1 MLVVQTFP
9 AQGCVHN
16 YVPALEDHMDRWQS
30 HGVSSRKFVK
40 RVSVVKAHIGNHQ
53 LRFRQSGDD
62 LRAYVS
68 CGFDLVRSLDL
79 KT

>member
-1 MLVVQTFP
+1 V
-9 AQGCVHN
+9 
-16 YVPALEDHMDRWQS
+16 R
-30 HGVSSRKFVK
+30 
-40 RVSVVKAHIGNHQ
+40 AHIGNHQ

-79 KT
+79 KLRKMLIENGLDYAF